1 MDKVY
6 YINGTPLGIGY
17 FTPEDFGA
25 KGDGVTDDSTAIQNA
40 VNNKGI
46 ILFDS
51 GKNYKITS
59 TIRLDKET
67 TLDLNGSTI
76 TSSNKHLFFN
86 FRSAD
91 TFTGYN
97 GNGNI
102 VIRNGIIIGGAL
114 SFAHGENIR
123 LENIIFK
130 NSLNDHFLEI
140 AGCKNY
146 VIENCRFI
154 GMANV
159 STSVQEYINIDPCT
173 RPAFPWLPDG
183 SAFYDGTKN
192 DGINVNNCY
201 FSLGDGDYAYGY
213 NAFGV
218 HGVAGQSA
226 KHKNIKLTGNTL
238 RDFTGCGYRINDMEN
253 VFIANNDIYVDGDG
267 IRVGD
272 VGAVEGVTVIDNFI
286 VPITGEMIAL
296 TAGQYT
302 DLTVAYNVHKG
313 MNDMD

>member
-6 YINGTPLGIGY
+6 YMNGTPLSMGY
-17 FTPEDFGA
+17 SAPEDYGA
-25 KGDGVTDDSTAIQNA
+25 KGDGTTDDSSAIQSA

-46 ILFDS
+46 ILFDA

-59 TIRLDKET
+59 TIRLSKGT

-76 TSSNKHLFFN
+76 TSTNKHLFFN
-86 FRSAD
+86 FKSSD
-91 TFTGYN
+91 TFTAYN

-102 VIRNGIIIGGAL
+102 IIRNGMIVGGAI

-123 LENIIFK
+123 LENVTFI

-154 GMANV
+154 GMADV
-159 STSVQEYINIDPCT
+159 QTSVYEYINVDPAT
-173 RPAFPWLPDG
+173 HAAFPWLADG

-192 DGINVNNCY
+192 DGININKCY
-201 FSLGDGDYAYGY
+201 FSLGEDSYAFGF
-213 NAFGV
+213 NAFGA
-218 HGVAGQSA
+218 HGVAGQSV
-226 KHKNIKLTGNTL
+226 KHKNIRLTNNEVL
-238 RDFTGCGYRINDMEN
+238 DFTGCGFRINDMEN
-253 VFIANNDIYVDGDG
+253 VFIANNNINVEGDG

-272 VGAVEGVTVIDNFI
+272 VGQSTNVLIKGNVITSSGTPVTKENSSTVFQSADNDINPTF
-286 VPITGEMIAL
+286 T
-296 TAGQYT
+296 
-302 DLTVAYNVHKG
+302 
-313 MNDMD
+313 